1 MKPVNRSAIL
11 GLVVL
16 GMVGCD
22 PSDVAQDPAQTQTQ
36 IDASAPPSLPVYE
49 AAYRDVTPDRD
60 GDGLP
65 DEQDP
70 APDQAPI
77 QPESGPD
84 LAVTAL
90 TSPRQQTDLSDIV
103 IPGQTVII
111 DTTGLAQYGTPTW
124 VRWHHANGILA
135 QPVSADAQGRVS
147 LTAPEVVANRVSL
160 VAGTYGSAEYAIQ
173 TQMAGAP
180 FFYPVD
186 EPLQAGQTVTLAGES
201 LDKLTRLQLGEHSV
215 DIRAQSANSLR
226 VSLPV
231 NPLSDTLHWQDHR
244 DRAHQQAL
252 PLLRPVTL
260 SSESSLTAPSE
271 WSRLTETGS
280 LTLSDSVTLWL
291 PAGQTHRIRWHH
303 DDRPLSLSTRI
314 GSAQTSVSAGARS
327 TLESW
332 LWDYHTGQ
340 GETGTQDTHAM
351 LSRVAGQLPDIQT
364 ALADALNG
372 DAAAAQQAQSLF
384 QTDVDD
390 TLAWNDPATGTATIQ
405 SRWGVDYLSDTL
417 DAIFAG
423 GSLYQPIVKVTN
435 QRAIPGRATYANV
448 SVGSHRDLLTCGDLS
463 NLYEPNDI
471 WPSDLCVENNAPF
484 YASLQVVDKRS
495 GEVLADHISHAFDAG
510 ILGGN
515 SMGLLNV
522 STVAYL
528 SGDNKSLCKM
538 RPCRINAITGGFGWQ
553 TTSDLTQRE
562 AEIAKMVF
570 GRTLL
575 DRVLL
580 PVLEWVTGLGE
591 ETDVVQCVA
600 KELMAPGA
608 SEAFSYLFLVNDLQQ
623 KIDQAN
629 SQSQVITHTVD
640 SLVVPVLDKLQGL
653 ATDPQFAVCM
663 SQLADN
669 AKSALVS
676 NVANRLGQAS
686 KSASVPLAV
695 ANAVN
700 QAYQGWQILI
710 APEKIVFDV
719 APRAAITE
727 MTTSSGERSLYAD
740 SGSDFLRLYGT
751 NLVDQTDT
759 GYYPDLVLTDRGGNT
774 ACLPITA
781 NQVHDASDFSWTDL
795 RITVNELTPLI
806 DQLGGSRFDVTL
818 EMDHADYS
826 GFPNDVLP
834 LPGTHF
840 DWIGDA
846 RLIGTGSGLLRAGDF
861 GILFG
866 ENMESLDRSDLRLA
880 LTSTTLFDTYY
891 AESVHYRHAREIAFN
906 LPDTLPAGEYTLSL
920 EGYEGH
926 LIGAESNLVIMPAD
940 ASFLRI
946 LDNGPNQDDDFDLSL
961 LASDGEPIGPN
972 GKTGS
977 VIIPTDNGSRDVS
990 ISWLDSELTNSEG
1003 VHKSLDQLEI
1013 ECVDGGE
1020 DGVCT
1025 VRLTGELYIR
1035 GSVQTV
1041 DTQYTLSDLTETW
1054 P

>member
-1 MKPVNRSAIL
+1 MKAITHSAIL
-11 GLVVL
+11 SLILL
-16 GMVGCD
+16 GVAGCEQ
-22 PSDVAQDPAQTQTQ
+22 PNTTQEPTGTETNP
-36 IDASAPPSLPVYE
+36 SAPPSLPVYE
-49 AAYRDVTPDRD
+49 SAFRDTLMDRD

-65 DEQDP
+65 DDQDP
-70 APDQAPI
+70 APDQPPV
-77 QPESGPD
+77 QPESGPA
-84 LAVTAL
+84 LTITAL
-90 TSPRQQTDLSDIV
+90 ASPRAHTDLPDTL
-103 IPGQTVII
+103 IPGQTVVI
-111 DTTGLAQYGTPTW
+111 DSTGLAQYGTPTW
-124 VRWHHANGILA
+124 VRWHHADGILA
-135 QPVSADAQGRVS
+135 QPVNADVQGRLT
-147 LTAPEVVANRVSL
+147 LTAPEVMAYGVSL
-160 VAGTYGSAEYAIQ
+160 VAGTYGSTEYPVQ

-180 FFYPVD
+180 YFYPVS
-186 EPLQAGQTVTLAGES
+186 EPLKAGQAVTLAGEA
-201 LDKLTRLQLGEHSV
+201 LDRLADLQLGQQPV
-215 DIRAQSANSLR
+215 DILEQTSDSLR
-226 VSLPV
+226 VKLPKQ
-231 NPLSDTLHWQDHR
+231 PLSDTFHWRDDR
-244 DRAHQQAL
+244 DRSHEHTL
-252 PLLRPVTL
+252 PVVRPVTL
-260 SSESSLTAPSE
+260 SPEPSLESPSE
-271 WSRLTETGS
+271 WSRLTDTGS
-280 LTLSDSVTLWL
+280 LALDGSVTLWL
-291 PAGQTHRIRWHH
+291 PAGHTHRIRWHH
-303 DDRPLSLSTRI
+303 DERPLSLSTRI
-314 GSAQTSVSAGARS
+314 GPAQTTVSVGARS
-327 TLESW
+327 TLETW
-332 LWDYHTGQ
+332 LFDYHTGQ
-340 GETGTQDTHAM
+340 GEQAAKDIPAM
-351 LSRVAGQLPDIQT
+351 LARVADQLPEIQT

-372 DAAAAQQAQSLF
+372 DAEAAQDAQTQF
-384 QTDVDD
+384 QTEVDD
-390 TLAWNDPATGTATIQ
+390 SLAWREPGASTTTVQ
-405 SRWGVDYLSDTL
+405 PRWGVDYLSDTL

-463 NLYEPNDI
+463 NLYEPDDI

-495 GEVLADHISHAFDAG
+495 GEVLTDHISHAFDAG

-528 SGDNKSLCKM
+528 SGNNRSLCKM

-553 TTSDLTQRE
+553 STSDLSQRE

-591 ETDVVQCVA
+591 ETDTVQCIA
-600 KELMAPGA
+600 KELMAPSG
-608 SEAFSYLFLVNDLQQ
+608 SDAFSYLFLINDLKQ

-640 SLVVPVLDKLQGL
+640 SLVVPVLDKLQGV
-653 ATDPQFAVCM
+653 ATDPKFAVCM
-663 SQLADN
+663 SQLASN

-727 MTTSSGERSLYAD
+727 MTTSSGERTLYAD
-740 SGSDFLRLYGT
+740 SGTDFLRLYGT

-759 GYYPDLVLTDRGGNT
+759 GYYPDLVLSDRSGNT
-774 ACLPITA
+774 ARMAITA
-781 NQVHDASDFSWTDL
+781 SQVHDASDFSWTDL

-826 GFPNDVLP
+826 GFPDDVLP

-846 RLIGTGSGLLRAGDF
+846 RLIGTGSGLLRAGDY
-861 GILFG
+861 GVLFG
-866 ENMESLDRSDLRLA
+866 ENMESLDRADLRLA
-880 LTSTTLFDTYY
+880 LTSTSLFDTYY
-891 AESVHYRHAREIAFN
+891 AESVHYRHAREIAFT

-940 ASFLRI
+940 ASYLRI

-977 VIIPTDNGSRDVS
+977 VLIPTDAGSRDVS

-1003 VHKSLDQLEI
+1003 VSKSLDQLEI
-1013 ECVDGGE
+1013 ECVDGGQ

-1025 VRLTGELYIR
+1025 VRLVGELYIR
-1035 GSVQTV
+1035 GSVQNV